1 MAKIGWGEFVIILVI
16 ALLVL
21 GPDKLPQAGRALGKA
36 VRSVK
41 KFIREATEE
50 LELDELKEIKS
61 DVEGIRKDLRTMGE
75 SLEKSVAE
83 DAEKMEEDLKA
94 TAEDLNAAIE
104 KEPEPPAEDKPE
116 TPAEPI
122 TQEDNAS

>member
-94 TAEDLNAAIE
+94 AAEDVNAAIE
-104 KEPEPPAEDKPE
+104 KEPEPPAE
-116 TPAEPI
+116 PI
-122 TQEDNAS
+122 IQEDNAS

>member
-61 DVEGIRKDLRTMGE
+61 DVEGIQKELRTMGE
-75 SLEKSVAE
+75 SLAKSVAK

-94 TAEDLNAAIE
+94 AAEDVNAAIE

-116 TPAEPI
+116 PPAEPI
-122 TQEDNAS
+122 IQEDNAS